1 MSDEQRWTDK
11 IDKEILEWVLNNS
24 DSIETITPRMLI
36 KIIDIKQSE
45 PDRWKEMSNIKFGV
59 WFFDKGGD
67 YETF

>member
-24 DSIETITPRMLI
+24 ENIETITPRMLI

-59 WFFDKGGD
+59 
-67 YETF
+67 

>member
-11 IDKEILEWVLNNS
+11 IDNEILEWVLNNS
-24 DSIETITPRMLI
+24 DSIEIITPRMLI

-59 WFFDKGGD
+59 
-67 YETF
+67 

>member
-11 IDKEILEWVLNNS
+11 IDNEILEWVLSNS
-24 DSIETITPRMLI
+24 DSLETITPRMLI

-59 WFFDKGGD
+59 
-67 YETF
+67 

>member
-24 DSIETITPRMLI
+24 ESIETITPRMLI

-59 WFFDKGGD
+59 
-67 YETF
+67 